1 MGHFTTNFA
10 QNLLTFFLISLNRT
24 RLISK
29 TDSSVD
35 NSTLAPLSARQEY
48 LLTPKCMTSQ
58 VVQSAGPLSGQSR
71 PFAS

>member
-1 MGHFTTNFA
+1 M
-10 QNLLTFFLISLNRT
+10 
-24 RLISK
+24 
-29 TDSSVD
+29 D
-35 NSTLAPLSARQEY
+35 NSTLAPLSAHQEY